1 MFDEIEL
8 HCWLG
13 DDFDQVFLVE
23 IAKSR
28 TVDELKEPSGGTSTQ
43 THRCRHP
50 RPVGAFYCGGREIE
64 TDFLDG
70 LSVLGR

>member
-28 TVDELKEPSGGTSTQ
+28 TVDELKNTIGSSI
-43 THRCRHP
+43 RSI
-50 RPVGAFYCGGREIE
+50 A
-64 TDFLDG
+64 
-70 LSVLGR
+70 